1 MNQPEADPSSEPQS
15 SSRRRQWGIV
25 LSVAL
30 ALLVLRFVAGWPFS
44 SPWYEPDESTYAL
57 RAYHLA
63 QGDGLSWRHPNR
75 PAGAPGAPILMSLT
89 WLLAGDDTDLFVQLT
104 YIVNSLL
111 ACGIVIVGYAAFRRW
126 FDHWAALLGAV
137 AMAIYGP
144 IFIYGYTFLGEP
156 LFFFLFVVTVWAAQ
170 RVADTG
176 RWPWWLALGLA
187 TAASQVA
194 RVTGFAFVAAAV
206 FVGIV
211 HLVHYRNRAAVG
223 HLACLLA
230 GIAVLLGPIALL
242 NRPRLESAPDV
253 GIEVGA
259 GTLSGQPSGE
269 ATAAGS
275 AASAEA
281 TPATPAR
288 AAGSAIS
295 KEKEQLYSYSP
306 TRREYTNLIRHLLS
320 DTTAKKNFSMV
331 VLWALNYILLAG
343 MVLPVVLAVRFALIR
358 RWFRP
363 AAGRDLRRTVDPGV
377 LYMMLACLF
386 TFGGIVLR
394 LGLSESATIESM
406 YGRYLDV
413 IVMICVGLGSAY
425 LADGLILRESLLS
438 LGRTPSARE
447 VRRARKR
454 GAPEQRG
461 EASACV
467 TLFVVAFIVTVI
479 AVVTLP
485 KNIKIIFSANLGTN
499 YAAQIGG
506 QLSQAINDWML
517 GYGKEVMFRPGH
529 GAELIAIILT
539 PLLAILC
546 WLAWR
551 QPRAAGVGLILL
563 LTTSSAIAYHQSMVF
578 MARNRAQDFHEFARQ
593 ATAVL
598 EKHFRE
604 NPQLERVVV
613 VDKPPLTSAMTK
625 EERERATVLNH
636 NSRWSLE
643 FYNRD
648 IQFVR
653 LWRDTKVYPETP
665 VFSMRPRA
673 LPVLLRHVKERG
685 VDARGRIILSHL
697 GIYRGT
703 KLKVEDAEETPDI
716 PTDSRSSIQFNLVR
730 RVREAPRAGGVG

>member
-1 MNQPEADPSSEPQS
+1 VSQPEADPSSEPQS

-25 LSVAL
+25 LSA
-30 ALLVLRFVAGWPFS
+30 ALLLFVLRFVAAWPFS

-75 PAGAPGAPILMSLT
+75 PAGAPGAPILMSLM

-104 YIVNSLL
+104 YTVNSFL

-126 FDHWAALLGAV
+126 FGHTAALLGAI
-137 AMAIYGP
+137 AMALYGP

-170 RVADTG
+170 RVADAG
-176 RWPWWLALGLA
+176 RWFWWLALGLA

-206 FVGIV
+206 VVGIV
-211 HLVHYRNRAAVG
+211 HLVHYRNRVAAG

-230 GIAVLLGPIALL
+230 GIAVLLGPIAVL
-242 NRPRLESAPDV
+242 NRPREEPAPNV
-253 GIEVGA
+253 GIEVAA
-259 GTLSGQPSGE
+259 GTLIGQPSDQTQASE
-269 ATAAGS
+269 SATAADTTP
-275 AASAEA
+275 AASA
-281 TPATPAR
+281 P
-288 AAGSAIS
+288 AAGSTTARS
-295 KEKEQLYSYSP
+295 KKHLYTYDP
-306 TRREYTNLIRHLLS
+306 TRREYTNLVRRLLT

-331 VLWALNYILLAG
+331 VLWAMNYILLAG

-358 RWFRP
+358 RWFQP
-363 AAGRDLRRTVDPGV
+363 ADGQDLRRTVDPGV
-377 LYMMLACLF
+377 LYIMLACLF

-413 IVMICVGLGSAY
+413 VVMICVGLGSAY
-425 LADGLILRESLLS
+425 LADGLISRESLLS
-438 LGRTPSARE
+438 FGRTQSARE
-447 VRRARKR
+447 MRRARKR
-454 GAPEQRG
+454 GATEHRTG
-461 EASACV
+461 AAACV

-506 QLSQAINDWML
+506 QLSQAINDWMQEH
-517 GYGKEVMFRPGH
+517 GKDVIFKPGH
-529 GAELIAIILT
+529 GAGLIAVILT

-546 WLAWR
+546 WLAWGR
-551 QPRAAGVGLILL
+551 PLAAAVALL
-563 LTTSSAIAYHQSMVF
+563 LLLVTSSAIAYHQSMVF

-604 NPQLERVVV
+604 NPHLERVVV
-613 VDKPPLTSAMTK
+613 VDKPPITSSMTK
-625 EERERATVLNH
+625 EERERATVLNC
-636 NSRWSLE
+636 NSMWSLE
-643 FYNRD
+643 FHNRN
-648 IQFVR
+648 IRFVQ
-653 LWRDTKVYPETP
+653 LCRDTKVYPETP
-665 VFSMRPRA
+665 VFSMRPLE
-673 LPVLLRHVKERG
+673 LPVLIRHVKERG
-685 VDARGRIILSHL
+685 VDAQGRTILSPL

-703 KLKVEDAEETPDI
+703 KLKVEGGEEMPDI